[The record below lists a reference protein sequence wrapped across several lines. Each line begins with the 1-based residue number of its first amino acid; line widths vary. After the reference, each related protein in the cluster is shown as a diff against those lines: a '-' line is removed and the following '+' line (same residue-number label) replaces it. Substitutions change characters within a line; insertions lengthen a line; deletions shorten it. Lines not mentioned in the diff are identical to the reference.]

1 MALTSLQKQVMAV
14 IAANRSDTS
23 YMAGGAVLNKDWF
36 RLTDHLDIFH
46 DTDEEIVA
54 TAKEDIAALESAGFK
69 VSVDIIIYGVVEC
82 TVSRD
87 GDDTMLQ
94 WMSETRYRY
103 FPLVRD
109 PEWGVRLNTA
119 DLAINKVGA
128 ASSRSKARDHI
139 DLITIDQRYCPL
151 GPLVLA
157 ASGKPPNYSPQRIID
172 EIRRRSLSL
181 RAEDYLSVRGLPQD
195 MTAVGIR
202 DSLAAALDRAEN
214 YIHAADPEL
223 VGVLTVDQAGLPVGA
238 AYPNEGVSLRRATD
252 EAETVPTIPDETPGF
267 QHAPTANLRY

>member
-36 RLTDHLDIFH
+36 RLSDDLDIFH

-87 GDDTMLQ
+87 GENTMLQ

-128 ASSRSKARDHI
+128 ASSRSKARDYI
-139 DLITIDQRYCPL
+139 DLITIDERYCPL

-181 RAEDYLSVRGLPQD
+181 PAEDYLSVRGLPQD

-202 DSLAAALDRAEN
+202 DSLTAALDRAEN

-223 VGVLTVDQAGLPVGA
+223 VGVLTVDQAGQPVEA

-267 QHAPTANLRY
+267 